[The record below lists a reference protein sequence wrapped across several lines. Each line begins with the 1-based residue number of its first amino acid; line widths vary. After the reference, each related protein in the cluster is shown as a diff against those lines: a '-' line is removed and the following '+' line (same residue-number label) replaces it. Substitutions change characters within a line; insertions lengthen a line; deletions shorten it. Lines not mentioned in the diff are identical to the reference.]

1 MISTNISSAKS
12 SESNT
17 WTDYREGTRARANDP
32 QTSTN
37 KNSATTSNS
46 FPLKPLISASSF
58 PNLGGLLIC
67 SLLLGAMF
75 GYFIASTNAHTQA
88 VKQDCGHYSPKTG
101 EFLWGPL
108 Q

>member
-1 MISTNISSAKS
+1 LNSSLP
-12 SESNT
+12 
-17 WTDYREGTRARANDP
+17 RL
-32 QTSTN
+32 QTSELLFQ
-37 KNSATTSNS
+37 S
-46 FPLKPLISASSF
+46 LV
-58 PNLGGLLIC
+58 GLLIC